1 MKPRLIC
8 FDLEGPL
15 SPQDNAYEVISLI
28 PGGREFFEVIS
39 RYDDLLTLE
48 EREGYEPGDTL
59 ALIAP
64 FLIHHRIT
72 SEDIYNVS
80 STARI
85 VDGAAELITHLR
97 EEGWNIRI
105 ISTSYSE
112 HAYNIGAKLGV
123 PPEDIA
129 CTELDL
135 ERIASDLGEDELEL
149 IADFWVA
156 IQEKKD
162 DEDSIM
168 ELLDR
173 FFFKILPDTRYGNPL
188 DRVKVIG
195 GSRKVDAARK
205 FAKDL
210 GLTLGEIMVVGD
222 SITDFKMLAAV
233 RDAGGVAVA
242 FNANMYALPYAN
254 FALATYDM
262 RALDLLCREFPDK
275 SEIIKIAS
283 NWGKISKEFKGAD
296 LTASQLHYLSKH
308 DDNLLKEVAS
318 IHAEFRKA
326 VRGRASILG

>member
-15 SPQDNAYEVISLI
+15 SPQDNAYEVLSLI
-28 PGGREFFEVIS
+28 PGGRELFEVIS
-39 RYDDLLTLE
+39 RYDDILTLE
-48 EREGYEPGDTL
+48 GREGYEPGDTL

-64 FLIHHRIT
+64 FLIYHRIT
-72 SEDIYNVS
+72 SEDICNVS

-85 VDGAAELITHLR
+85 VDGAGELIRALKSD
-97 EEGWNIRI
+97 GWNIRI
-105 ISTSYSE
+105 ISTSYRE
-112 HAYNIGAKLGV
+112 HAHSIGSQIGV
-123 PPEDIA
+123 SPEEIA
-129 CTELDL
+129 CTNLDL
-135 ERIASDLGEDELEL
+135 EKITAELGEKELAHITDLESE
-149 IADFWVA
+149 IADRM
-156 IQEKKD
+156 D

-168 ELLDR
+168 KLLDR
-173 FFFKILPDTRYGNPL
+173 FFFTILPDTRYGNPL
-188 DRVKVIG
+188 DRVRVVG

-233 RDAGGVAVA
+233 RDAGGIAVA

-254 FALATYDM
+254 FALATLDM
-262 RALDLLCREFPDK
+262 RALDLLCREFPDSDK
-275 SEIIKIAS
+275 MVEVAA
-283 NWGKISKEFKGAD
+283 NCEKISKKFKGAD
-296 LTASQLHYLSKH
+296 LTAPQLHYLSMH

-318 IHAEFRKA
+318 IHARFREQ